1 MNSRD
6 ELLHNTNIFPV
17 VTLITDF
24 LAKLRMNRFDP
35 EYLPSFEGKLFFEGE
50 RKNKQIVNFI
60 VLLALATVIATYG
73 VVTDSTASVIGAMII
88 AP

>member
-1 MNSRD
+1 
-6 ELLHNTNIFPV
+6 
-17 VTLITDF
+17 LITNF